1 MHAVRCSDEDSTD
14 GPVALLPAPQ
24 SSASV
29 LARITGIP
37 PTVTAALLER
47 YGSLGALRHI
57 DASVLCVGHGL
68 TPRQVG
74 RLRDS
79 LDLATS
85 LLVEPR
91 EERPQVRGPRDAAH
105 LVLPEMG
112 LLEAEQMRVLLL
124 DTKNRLIAAV
134 TLYSGAVS
142 ERRVRIAEVFR
153 EAVRRNAVALI
164 LLHNHPSGASEPS
177 PEDVRITREVVQAGR
192 LLDVDVLDHLVIA
205 RNSFTSL
212 RTCASVAWSD
222 DEHNRGGQDER
233 G

>member
-1 MHAVRCSDEDSTD
+1 MTAVRCIDEESAD

-29 LARITGIP
+29 LARIAGVA
-37 PTVTAALLER
+37 PTVAANVLER
-47 YGSLGALRHI
+47 YGSLGAMRHV
-57 DASVLCVGHGL
+57 DASVLCAGHGL
-68 TPRQVG
+68 TLRQVG
-74 RLRDS
+74 RLREA

-91 EERPQVRGPRDAAH
+91 EERPQVRSPRDAAH

-134 TLYSGAVS
+134 TLYNGTVS
-142 ERRVRIAEVFR
+142 ECRVRIAEVFR

-212 RTCASVAWSD
+212 RACASVAWSD